1 MLQSRLAHLMS
12 PTTRHMDQH
21 DFDASLPQW
30 QSLPLSRDCNALLL
44 GNGASRAI
52 WRNFG
57 YDSLFERAQK
67 VRNRPLGQSD
77 LALFKHL
84 GTENFQQVLSALN
97 TTTRLNAALAI
108 SSTAPLNRYYA
119 IKEAL
124 IHAMRSVHI
133 PWRLVAPQTLT
144 HLNHTM
150 RQYPTVFSS
159 NYDLLCHWAM
169 LQAPEPFDDL
179 MDNDGGFDVQR
190 TQSQGTRL
198 LYLHGGLQL
207 VRDAAGSTRR
217 RAAVDSDL
225 LDGFAINTP
234 GDVPLFVAE
243 GASADKLRTIRD
255 SDYLS
260 WCHGQLAQQRG
271 SLCLFGH
278 NLNAQ
283 DQHIIDG
290 LLAAPIERLAISIF
304 PLSDAWVISQKRHY
318 LALLREKAVAVEFF
332 DATSHP
338 LGLPEL
344 NVPVPKERPARAR
357 R

>member
-1 MLQSRLAHLMS
+1 
-12 PTTRHMDQH
+12 MDQH
-21 DFDASLPQW
+21 DLDASLPQW
-30 QSLPLSRDCNALLL
+30 QSLPLSRDCDALLM
-44 GNGASRAI
+44 GNGASRAV

-97 TTTRLNAALAI
+97 TTARLNAALAI

-133 PWRLVAPQTLT
+133 PWRFVAPGTLA
-144 HLNHTM
+144 HLNQALRH
-150 RQYPTVFSS
+150 YPTVFSS

-169 LQAPEPFDDL
+169 LQAPEGFDDL
-179 MDNDGGFDVQR
+179 MRGDAGFDVQH
-190 TQSQGTRL
+190 THSQGTRL

-207 VRDAAGSTRR
+207 VRNADGSTRR
-217 RAAVDSDL
+217 RAATESAL

-243 GASADKLRTIRD
+243 GASADKLRTLRD

-260 WCHGQLAQQRG
+260 WCHGQLARHRG
-271 SLCLFGH
+271 SMCLFGH

-283 DQHIIDG
+283 DQHIIDA

-318 LALLREKAVAVEFF
+318 TALLRDKPIAVEFF

-344 NVPVPKERPARAR
+344 NVPVPKERPVRAR